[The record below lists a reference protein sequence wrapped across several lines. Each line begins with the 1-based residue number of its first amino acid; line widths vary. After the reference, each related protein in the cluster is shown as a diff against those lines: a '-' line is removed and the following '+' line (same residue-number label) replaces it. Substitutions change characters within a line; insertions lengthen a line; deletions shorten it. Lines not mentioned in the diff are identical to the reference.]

1 MSAVRILSGYTIFG
15 IWVDDINTLKQAIES
30 HGGRLH
36 ADSTAHVPENA
47 EHKFATRTASSSTS
61 RTHGWDGAKKLS
73 ETDSSC
79 FDFGPRIVH
88 AEKRSAQSDSVHHE
102 VVLELTLAHRI

>member
-30 HGGRLH
+30 HGGRLN

-47 EHKFATRTASSSTS
+47 EHKFRDPY
-61 RTHGWDGAKKLS
+61 GIV
-73 ETDSSC
+73 
-79 FDFGPRIVH
+79 FDISNARMGRR
-88 AEKRSAQSDSVHHE
+88 EKVIRN
-102 VVLELTLAHRI
+102 R

>member
-47 EHKFATRTASSSTS
+47 EHKFRDPYGIVFDISN
-61 RTHGWDGAKKLS
+61 GWDGAKKLS